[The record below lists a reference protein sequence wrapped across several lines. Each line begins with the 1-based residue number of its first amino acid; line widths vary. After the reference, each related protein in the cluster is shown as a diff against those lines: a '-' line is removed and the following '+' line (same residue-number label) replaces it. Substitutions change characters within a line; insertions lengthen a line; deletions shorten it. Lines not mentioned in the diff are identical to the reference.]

1 MRRKDRVSPEQAAR
15 AREMRLAGESYE
27 TIAKAVGVSYECAK
41 DCTRDIPNRVGDQWR
56 KSKLR
61 NDEIWKLY
69 QEGHTTKELA
79 EQYGITE
86 KYIRQLLKSRE
97 KPAKKTAGEG
107 KQDPQKAGSGQQPPK
122 DKQRCP
128 HKRTCKYWRRI
139 TGNTFACHFPIDN
152 DYLRPYPVEECPGFP
167 GKKPTKGSTDFL
179 LLGIEEKKKRKK

>member
-15 AREMRLAGESYE
+15 AREMRLAGDSYE

-41 DCTRDIPNRVGDQWR
+41 DCTKDIPNRVGDQWR

-61 NDEIWKLY
+61 NDEIWELY

-97 KPAKKTAGEG
+97 KPAKKAAGQE
-107 KQDPQKAGSGQQPPK
+107 QKSGSGPRQTMEEQQK
-122 DKQRCP
+122 CP
-128 HKRTCKYWRRI
+128 HKKTCPHWRHFGSGI
-139 TGNTFACHFPIDN
+139 YACHYILDRGE
-152 DYLRPYPVEECPGFP
+152 LRPWPAEECPGFTGP
-167 GKKPTKGSTDFL
+167 KPKKTNWTADSYFDDYF
-179 LLGIEEKKKRKK
+179 